1 MKHQTCTPLC
11 RRMHAPFYRCWK
23 CIVKFR
29 FIVSFTKRKMSRAIV
44 WLVYMLLVN
53 LVICRKLIKYSLFIK
68 ICIFHIFMYIC
79 LSMYIFMD
87 IHAYMCDHSL
97 VWPADVPCKQL
108 KAYGLFCF

>member
-68 ICIFHIFMYIC
+68 ICIIFMYIY
-79 LSMYIFMD
+79 LSMYILMSMPICVF
-87 IHAYMCDHSL
+87 IA
-97 VWPADVPCKQL
+97 
-108 KAYGLFCF
+108 